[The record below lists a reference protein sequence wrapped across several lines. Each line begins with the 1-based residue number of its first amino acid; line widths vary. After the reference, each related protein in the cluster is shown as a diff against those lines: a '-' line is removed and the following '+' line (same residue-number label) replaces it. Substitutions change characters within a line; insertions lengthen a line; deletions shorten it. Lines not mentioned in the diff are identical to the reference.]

1 MLSFTIRFSLCWIG
15 LFFVHTMSLAR
26 PYYDFSPKARQ
37 AYEYTLA
44 LRFKEAEDLLTQLK
58 KETPENLIIDFVE
71 NYIDFFTVM
80 VDEDQGF
87 FKQRQVM
94 KSVRLQKLSQGD
106 PSSPYHLYIQ
116 AELQLQWALMRSKF
130 GEYLTAF
137 RELSKAN
144 TLLQKN
150 QKLFPDFIAN
160 QKTMGIL
167 QAMVGSIPDNYQWG
181 ASWLSGIDASV
192 SAGRL
197 KIEKVLQYAANHD
210 FIFEKETL
218 VTYGFLLLHLEN
230 QEAEA
235 WSLLKSSQLN
245 PKENPMAAFV
255 LANVA
260 MKTGHN
266 DEAISILVN
275 RPQDA
280 AFHAFPYLEGLL
292 GFAKVNRLDADA
304 DQFLLRF
311 VRQYKGQNYL
321 KEAYQK
327 LAWHALLVKSD
338 EAGYQS
344 YLKLCRSQGAAKI
357 GNDKSALK
365 EAQAQKPPNRSL
377 LKARVLFDGG
387 YYLAAEKAILTLDP
401 QKSSLPVQLEYFYRY
416 GRILQKKEA
425 YAKAIGNFNQAI
437 FIAKGTS
444 SYFAC
449 NGALQVGSLYE
460 KLKDSPKARQY
471 YQLCL
476 SLPSDDHETSIHQKA
491 KMGLNR
497 LK

>member
-1 MLSFTIRFSLCWIG
+1 
-15 LFFVHTMSLAR
+15 MSLAR

-37 AYEYTLA
+37 AYEYTLS
-44 LRFKEAEDLLTQLK
+44 LRFKEAEGLLTQLK
-58 KETPENLIIDFVE
+58 KEAPENLVIDFVE

-80 VDEDQGF
+80 VDEEKSY
-87 FKQRQVM
+87 FKQRQAM
-94 KSVRLQKLSQGD
+94 KEIRLQKLSHGD

-116 AELQLQWALMRSKF
+116 AEIQLQWALMRSKF

-150 QKLFPDFIAN
+150 QRLFPDFIAN

-167 QAMVGSIPDNYQWG
+167 QAMVGSIPDSYQWG
-181 ASWLSGIDASV
+181 ASWLSGIDASI
-192 SAGRL
+192 SGGRL

-235 WSLLKSSQLN
+235 WSLLRSSQLN

-266 DEAISILVN
+266 DEAITILEN
-275 RPQDA
+275 RPQTA
-280 AFHAFPYLEGLL
+280 AFNPFPYLEGLL
-292 GFAKVNRLDADA
+292 GFAKMNRLDPDA

-311 VRQYKGQNYL
+311 LRQYKGNNYI

-327 LAWHALLVKSD
+327 LAWHALLVKKD
-338 EAGYQS
+338 EVGYRS
-344 YLKLCRSQGAAKI
+344 YLALCRSKGYAKS
-357 GNDKSALK
+357 GSDKSALK
-365 EAQAQKPPNRSL
+365 EALSKERPNPIL
-377 LKARVLFDGG
+377 LTSRVLFDGG
-387 YYLAAEKAILTLDP
+387 YYEAAQKEILKLNPTNLNRKG
-401 QKSSLPVQLEYFYRY
+401 QEEYHYRY
-416 GRILQKKEA
+416 GRILQKKEV
-425 YAKAIGNFNQAI
+425 YTKAIGNFNQVLHL
-437 FIAKGTS
+437 AKGTK

-449 NGALQVGSLYE
+449 NGALQSGIIYE
-460 KLKDSPKARQY
+460 RLKDTLKSRQY

-476 SLPSDDHETSIHQKA
+476 SLSSDDHEASLHQKA
-491 KMGLNR
+491 KAGLNR